1 MESLSRI
8 SSLLETA
15 RDLTLEAA
23 QSASAAG
30 RISHKDGKYGT
41 PAETKKLLNS
51 RMEREVLDG
60 LRRVIAVCSL
70 LNSRKTKYVQK

>member
-8 SSLLETA
+8 SSVLETA
-15 RDLTLEAA
+15 RDLTMEAA

-30 RISHKDGKYGT
+30 RLRERKTMSARDIR
-41 PAETKKLLNS
+41 KLLNS

-60 LRRVIAVCSL
+60 LRAVISVRCTIPTELSK
-70 LNSRKTKYVQK
+70 S

>member
-8 SSLLETA
+8 SSVLETA

-30 RISHKDGKYGT
+30 RLSRKEKPMLARDIR
-41 PAETKKLLNS
+41 KLLNS
-51 RMEREVLDG
+51 RMDREVLDG
-60 LRRVIAVCSL
+60 LRGVIAVCL
-70 LNSRKTKYVQK
+70 